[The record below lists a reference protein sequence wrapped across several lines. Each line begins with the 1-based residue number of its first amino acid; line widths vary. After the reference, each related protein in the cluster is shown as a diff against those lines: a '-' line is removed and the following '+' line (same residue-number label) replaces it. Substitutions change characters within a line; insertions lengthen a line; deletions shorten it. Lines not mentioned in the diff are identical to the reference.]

1 MIEQYW
7 QRCRDQACSAIT
19 GSTVSAPAFLLA
31 ACCHGTRAM
40 KPLILNSSLGYIPKG
55 ILKQK
60 RETERKKGS
69 NANKVSNGV
78 ITKMQN
84 QTGLN
89 IQSQNRLSKFSIATQ
104 QDSMKLL
111 KTIAIT

>member
-60 RETERKKGS
+60 RETERKSLILLVELRGLQGT
-69 NANKVSNGV
+69 NRGLTVLIPLPV
-78 ITKMQN
+78 N
-84 QTGLN
+84 Q
-89 IQSQNRLSKFSIATQ
+89 LS
-104 QDSMKLL
+104 
-111 KTIAIT
+111 